1 MLVTIALAFIF
12 VDMLS
17 ITNIIMLLV
26 VEKAQQWRKSVVGS
40 SDGNSCGSI
49 VSISCI
55 ISDSSSV
62 DTYVAVLVVALGGYS
77 EDGLV

>member
-1 MLVTIALAFIF
+1 M
-12 VDMLS
+12 
-17 ITNIIMLLV
+17 
-26 VEKAQQWRKSVVGS
+26 VGS